1 MSSLRETHR
10 RRAETILSCC
20 RRASGAPP
28 ITQGPFSL
36 PPPWGWLALSGPWSW
51 TPCPWPLPSVAELC
65 LFKEPDLILC
75 SSCLR
80 SGRSRG
86 RRGGGGRE
94 GCRCRLQSRCSEVWG
109 GSTRKSQV
117 WRIQTL
123 QGEFWPYNQKTH
135 YTTYYFLTMNLKY
148 WYCKFLVAE
157 CLQGQQK
164 NKNNKLVI
172 NW

>member
-10 RRAETILSCC
+10 RQAETILSCC

-36 PPPWGWLALSGPWSW
+36 PPPRGWLALSGPWSW

-80 SGRSRG
+80 SGRSKG

-94 GCRCRLQSRCSEVWG
+94 GCRCRLQSRCSERWKYGDAQRERVRCG
-109 GSTRKSQV
+109 VYRLCKVNSDHIIRKH
-117 WRIQTL
+117 ITPLTAFL
-123 QGEFWPYNQKTH
+123 Q
-135 YTTYYFLTMNLKY
+135 
-148 WYCKFLVAE
+148 
-157 CLQGQQK
+157 
-164 NKNNKLVI
+164 
-172 NW
+172 